1 MAKIDLKSRLQSG
14 VFILDG
20 GMGSQLIARDV
31 QVGKCNDYLSVEA
44 PETIKA
50 IHADYFSAGSHAVIT
65 NSFGANGIS
74 LAKYNLADQSTD
86 LCRIAAENARSV
98 AGDARY
104 ILGDIGPCGEFIE
117 PLGLIKPAELKQ
129 AFVEQARGLLAGGVD
144 GFIVETM
151 TALDEMTLAL
161 DAVMS
166 LDSGL
171 PVFASMA
178 FDHLPVGFRTI
189 MGVDVTT
196 AVETLVGVGV
206 DALGFNC
213 GTATL
218 DEYVTLSQAFVAAV
232 APTGKDVLIYAEPN
246 AGKPDVVDGDVVYKV
261 TPEEFANAI
270 EAMHGLG
277 IHIFGGCCGT
287 GPEHIRAVA
296 KVLGVGC

>member
-1 MAKIDLKSRLQSG
+1 MAKTDLKKRLQQG

-20 GMGSQLIARDV
+20 GMGSQLIAREV
-31 QVGKCNDYLSVEA
+31 QVSQCNDYLSMEA
-44 PETIKA
+44 PDTIKA
-50 IHADYFSAGSHAVIT
+50 IHADYFNAGSDAVIT

-86 LCRIAAENARSV
+86 LCRIAAENARAV

-117 PLGLIKPAELKQ
+117 PLGLTKPADLKQ
-129 AFVEQARGLLAGGVD
+129 AFMEQARGLLAGGVD

-151 TALDEMTLAL
+151 TALEEMTLAL
-161 DAVMS
+161 EAVMS

-171 PVFASMA
+171 PVFGSMA

-196 AVETLVGVGV
+196 AVETLVDAGV

-213 GTATL
+213 GTASL
-218 DEYVTLSQAFVAAV
+218 GEYVSLARAFVDAV
-232 APTGKDVLIYAEPN
+232 AATGKDVLIYAEPN
-246 AGKPDVVDGDVVYKV
+246 AGKPEVVDGDVIYKV
-261 TPEEFANAI
+261 TPEEFSSAI
-270 EAMHGLG
+270 ETMHGLG
-277 IHIFGGCCGT
+277 IRIFGGCCGT

-296 KVLGVGC
+296 QVLNHR